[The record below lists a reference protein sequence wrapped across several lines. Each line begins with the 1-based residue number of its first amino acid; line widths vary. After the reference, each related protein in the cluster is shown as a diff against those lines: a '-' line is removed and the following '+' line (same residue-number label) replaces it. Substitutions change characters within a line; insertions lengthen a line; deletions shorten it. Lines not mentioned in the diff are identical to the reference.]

1 MSGRAKLLRKILDG
15 GTDANIPF
23 DELCNLLRFLGFLE
37 RVKGS
42 HHIFFRNDIIEILN
56 IQPKGP
62 QAKPYQVKQIRTV
75 IVKYRLGAVDND

>member
-1 MSGRAKLLRKILDG
+1 MSGREKLLRKILDG